1 MPNENED
8 PLKRTMAL
16 IDEHKDKF
24 SDGLYLEIATNMHK
38 AWSDRARNLRFNEMA
53 ARETTRGTNT
63 GDPGLPRFTYAT
75 QPPPMTLAQPQAI
88 VASPRHYQ
96 RIETYQVKGQ
106 LLPPDAGRLVLDL
119 SLIHI

>member
-53 ARETTRGTNT
+53 ANRETTRGTNT
-63 GDPGLPRFTYAT
+63 GDPGLPRF
-75 QPPPMTLAQPQAI
+75 I
-88 VASPRHYQ
+88 
-96 RIETYQVKGQ
+96 
-106 LLPPDAGRLVLDL
+106 
-119 SLIHI
+119 

>member
-38 AWSDRARNLRFNEMA
+38 AWSDRARNLRFDETA
-53 ARETTRGTNT
+53 ANRETTRGDKYRGSRTAAIYLRNSAST
-63 GDPGLPRFTYAT
+63 DDPGATASYRCFSSPLP
-75 QPPPMTLAQPQAI
+75 
-88 VASPRHYQ
+88 
-96 RIETYQVKGQ
+96 KN
-106 LLPPDAGRLVLDL
+106 
-119 SLIHI
+119 